1 MAYLTINK
9 SMVNHND
16 YICIDCDMFEPDK
29 NPEHNVGTC
38 RITGDYVFKQSGA
51 CKLIKLKRQNENKN

>member
-1 MAYLTINK
+1 
-9 SMVNHND
+9 MVNHND

-29 NPEHNVGTC
+29 NPEHNVGNC

-51 CKLIKLKRQNENKN
+51 CKLIKPKKQDENKN